1 MNVIAWPTT
10 SFNDR
15 FFSGND
21 QPKANTETTSFLSGR
36 QVSWQINTKKIMTYK
51 VKIQFTK
58 TELALFW
65 TWFNDV
71 LGQNANAF
79 TCTGLGSAVY
89 RFVSVPSPDDT
100 NQKKRIL
107 SMEIEEVY

>member
-1 MNVIAWPTT
+1 MNVVAWPQTIPT
-10 SFNDR
+10 K

-51 VKIQFTK
+51 MRLKLTK
-58 TELALFW
+58 TQLADFW
-65 TWFNDV
+65 TWFNDI

-79 TCTGLGSAVY
+79 TCSAIGNGTY
-89 RFVSVPSPDDT
+89 RFVSIPSPDDT
-100 NQKKRIL
+100 NQTSRVL
-107 SMEIEEVY
+107 TMEIEEVF

>member
-1 MNVIAWPTT
+1 MNVIQWPVEIP
-10 SFNDR
+10 SR

-21 QPKANTETTSFLSGR
+21 QPKPNTETTSFLSGR

-51 VKIQFTK
+51 VKLQLTK
-58 TELALFW
+58 AELALFW

-79 TCTGLGSAVY
+79 TCAALGSGVY

-100 NQKKRIL
+100 NQTKRIL
-107 SMEIEEVY
+107 SMEIEEVF

>member
-1 MNVIAWPTT
+1 MNVIAWPETIP
-10 SFNDR
+10 SR

-51 VKIQFTK
+51 MKLQLTK
-58 TELALFW
+58 EQLSLFW

-79 TCTGLGSAVY
+79 TCPAIGSGTY
-89 RFVSVPSPDDT
+89 RFVSVPSPEDT
-100 NQKKRIL
+100 NQKTRVL
-107 SMEIEEVY
+107 SMEIEEVF

>member
-1 MNVIAWPTT
+1 MNVVAWPQTIPT
-10 SFNDR
+10 K

-51 VKIQFTK
+51 MRLKLTK
-58 TELALFW
+58 TQLDDFW
-65 TWFNDV
+65 TWFNDT

-79 TCTGLGSAVY
+79 TCSAIGNGTY
-89 RFVSVPSPDDT
+89 RFVSIPSPDDT
-100 NQKKRIL
+100 NQTSRVL
-107 SMEIEEVY
+107 TMEIEEVF

>member
-1 MNVIAWPTT
+1 MNVVAWPQTIPT
-10 SFNDR
+10 K

-51 VKIQFTK
+51 MRLKLTK
-58 TELALFW
+58 TQLADFW
-65 TWFNDV
+65 TWFNDT

-79 TCTGLGSAVY
+79 TCSAIGNGTY
-89 RFVSVPSPDDT
+89 RFVSIPSPDDT
-100 NQKKRIL
+100 NQTSRVL
-107 SMEIEEVY
+107 TMEIEEVF

>member
-1 MNVIAWPTT
+1 MNIHSWPQAVN
-10 SFNDR
+10 SK
-15 FFSGND
+15 FFSGNNR
-21 QPKANTETTSFLSGR
+21 PKENTETVSFLSGR
-36 QVSWQINTKKIMTYK
+36 KVSYQINTKKLMTYK
-51 VKIQFTK
+51 LKLKLTK

-79 TCTGLGSAVY
+79 SCKSLGNSVY
-89 RFVSVPSPDDT
+89 RFVSIPEPEDT
-100 NQKKRIL
+100 DQQNRVL

>member
-1 MNVIAWPTT
+1 MNVVEWP
-10 SFNDR
+10 SYINDR

-36 QVSWQINTKKIMTYK
+36 QVSWQKNTKKIMTYK
-51 VKIQFTK
+51 LKLKLSK
-58 TELALFW
+58 TELASFW

-79 TCTGLGSAVY
+79 TCTGLGNGVY

-100 NQKKRIL
+100 NQKSRVL
-107 SMEIEEVY
+107 SMEIEEVF

>member
-1 MNVIAWPTT
+1 MNVVAWPQTIPT
-10 SFNDR
+10 K

-51 VKIQFTK
+51 MRLKLTKIQ
-58 TELALFW
+58 LADFW
-65 TWFNDV
+65 TWFNDT

-79 TCTGLGSAVY
+79 TCSAIGNGTY
-89 RFVSVPSPDDT
+89 RFVSIPSPDDT
-100 NQKKRIL
+100 NQTSRVL
-107 SMEIEEVY
+107 TMEIEEVF